1 MSILSKTAQKYLPF
15 KMQLFGIFATME
27 ELLTET
33 ENEPLVQKHPR
44 YFIHLAYDG
53 TGFHG
58 WQIQKNGDSVQER
71 VNSALSQILNSRIM
85 CMGCGRTDAGVH
97 ATSFY
102 AHFDF
107 GGELPHRFVDR
118 LNSIL
123 PKSIVVFNIMSVAQN
138 AHTRFHATKRSYE
151 YYIHFEKNPF
161 LKSYSLYLGHL
172 KTNWDI
178 VFEATEML
186 TTFKDFTSL
195 CRPSD
200 DFKTNLCDVSL
211 AKWDRV
217 QKPSVAGPKQNEF
230 MRFTIS
236 SNRFLRG
243 MVRKTV
249 GTLLML
255 GADKISLQEFED
267 TIANQQEFFK
277 TSLVSPEGLYL
288 TDVVYPY
295 SLEPIVW
302 V

>member
-1 MSILSKTAQKYLPF
+1 
-15 KMQLFGIFATME
+15 
-27 ELLTET
+27 
-33 ENEPLVQKHPR
+33 
-44 YFIHLAYDG
+44 
-53 TGFHG
+53 
-58 WQIQKNGDSVQER
+58 
-71 VNSALSQILNSRIM
+71 
-85 CMGCGRTDAGVH
+85 
-97 ATSFY
+97 
-102 AHFDF
+102 
-107 GGELPHRFVDR
+107 
-118 LNSIL
+118 
-123 PKSIVVFNIMSVAQN
+123 
-138 AHTRFHATKRSYE
+138 
-151 YYIHFEKNPF
+151 
-161 LKSYSLYLGHL
+161 
-172 KTNWDI
+172 
-178 VFEATEML
+178 ML